1 VSSPAA
7 APRRLTALIVPV
19 CLAGLGVL
27 VAAAYEFATTA
38 HSVRTLIS
46 LAALVAA
53 ATLAERFPVPISS
66 ETGGGVIS
74 LTFVFAVAAI
84 VLFGWAAGALLLVT
98 ATSII
103 MLSEHR
109 PLQRIAFNV
118 AVLALVALTAGVLI
132 SPIHGDSVGA
142 LFSRVA
148 VAATADY
155 WVNMILIS
163 AAIALST
170 GQKYRGLVRAHVR
183 ATIVPF
189 AFMASAALMLVVL
202 WQRSPV
208 ISIALVGPLLA
219 IALYQRSTHRALSA
233 MRLALTDPLT
243 GLGNHRHFHE
253 RLQRELRSAEEQRTP
268 LTLCFLD
275 VDNFKTI
282 NDRFGHPAGDRV
294 LSQFSSRLRQGGE
307 AFRLG
312 GDEFALLLAGLD
324 EQKALAA
331 GRSIVERIAAVEFDD
346 IGEVTVSAG
355 LATFPVQGHGR
366 DELIRLADSALYWA
380 KEHGKNRVRLY
391 RPDVVEVAELKRLAT
406 GPDEAARYRAVA
418 SLAKAVDARDTYT
431 GSHSARVSELAARI
445 ARRLGLDDEQV
456 ELTRLAGSLHD
467 LGKLAVPEEIL
478 RKDGA
483 LTDSERLVLERHP
496 QIGFRMLDSLGV
508 DPVANIVLHHH
519 ERWDGA
525 GYPDRLIGDQIPLG
539 ARIILVADAYDAM
552 TSDRVYRPKRSSRAA
567 LAELRRCAGTQF
579 EPRIVA
585 AIAEELEEL
594 EELEKLE
601 KRPTQPVLLPA
612 LAS

>member
-7 APRRLTALIVPV
+7 APRRLTALVVPV

-27 VAAAYEFATTA
+27 AVAAYDLATTA
-38 HSVRTLIS
+38 HSGRTLIS
-46 LAALVAA
+46 LAALIAA

-103 MLSEHR
+103 MLWEHR

-118 AVLALVALTAGVLI
+118 AVLAIVAFAAGALI

-170 GQKYRGLVRAHVR
+170 GQKYPGLVKTHVR

-208 ISIALVGPLLA
+208 VSIALVGPLLA

-253 RLQRELRSAEEQRTP
+253 RLQRELRSAEEQTTP

-275 VDNFKTI
+275 VDDFKTI

-294 LSQFSSRLRQGGE
+294 LSQVSSRLRQGGE

-312 GDEFALLLAGLD
+312 GDEFAVLLVGHD
-324 EQKALAA
+324 ERTALAA
-331 GRSIVERIAAVEFDD
+331 GRSIVNRIAAVEFDD

-380 KEHGKNRVRLY
+380 KEHGKNRVRL
-391 RPDVVEVAELKRLAT
+391 AA
-406 GPDEAARYRAVA
+406 GPDQAARYRAAA

-431 GSHSARVSELAARI
+431 GSHSERVAELAARI

-467 LGKLAVPEEIL
+467 LGKLAIPEEIL
-478 RKDGA
+478 RKNGT

-508 DPVANIVLHHH
+508 DPVADIVLHHH
-519 ERWDGA
+519 ERWDGT

-539 ARIILVADAYDAM
+539 ARIIFVADAFDAM
-552 TSDRVYRPKRSSRAA
+552 TSDRVYRPKRSSKAA

-585 AIAEELEEL
+585 AFAAELEEL
-594 EELEKLE
+594 EELEE
-601 KRPTQPVLLPA
+601 PPSQPVLVPA